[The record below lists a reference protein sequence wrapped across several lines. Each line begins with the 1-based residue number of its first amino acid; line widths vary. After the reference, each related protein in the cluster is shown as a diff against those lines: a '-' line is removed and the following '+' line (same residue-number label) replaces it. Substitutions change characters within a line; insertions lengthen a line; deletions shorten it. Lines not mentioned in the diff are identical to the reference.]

1 MLKQAQWVI
10 CMQVPI
16 WEPLIRRLEQK
27 RKENERGVE
36 RERDL
41 IDMDNSVVIAGERQV
56 GRMEE
61 GIDRINGDENNI

>member
-1 MLKQAQWVI
+1 M
-10 CMQVPI
+10 
-16 WEPLIRRLEQK
+16 IRRLEQK
-27 RKENERGVE
+27 KKENERGVE